1 MATYSF
7 QDVTATIVGSGIVN
21 FGYGSNSAKEGISV
35 TQNEPINTMYI
46 GADGEGMHSLKSNKS
61 GTVTIRLMRT
71 SPQNAQLQ
79 LMYNAQTISS
89 SLHGNNVITIRDKGN
104 SEICVCRG
112 CAFQKVADRNYGEE
126 AGIQEWVFDCIKID
140 YVTGEYANG

>member
-35 TQNEPINTMYI
+35 TQNEP
-46 GADGEGMHSLKSNKS
+46 LKSNKS

-79 LMYNAQTISS
+79 LMYNAQTLSS

-140 YVTGEYANG
+140 YVTGEYANA

>member
-7 QDVTATIVGSGIVN
+7 QNVTATLVGSGVVN
-21 FGYGSNSAKEGISV
+21 FGYGAGNSKEGITV
-35 TQNEPINTMYI
+35 EPNEDINAMYI

-79 LMYNAQTISS
+79 LLFNAQTLSS
-89 SLHGNNVITIRDKGN
+89 
-104 SEICVCRG
+104 
-112 CAFQKVADRNYGEE
+112 
-126 AGIQEWVFDCIKID
+126 
-140 YVTGEYANG
+140 TGRWMPWTTSWWTSSTGRRKPPG

>member
-7 QDVTATIVGSGIVN
+7 QNVTATLVGSGVVN
-21 FGYGSNSAKEGISV
+21 FGYGAGNAKEGITV
-35 TQNEPINTMYI
+35 EPNEDINAMYI

-79 LMYNAQTISS
+79 LLFNAQTLSS

-104 SEICVCRG
+104 NEVCVCRN
-112 CAFQKVADRNYGEE
+112 CAFKRVASRNYAEE
-126 AGIQEWVFDCIKID
+126 GQIQEWTFDCIKID
-140 YVTGEYANG
+140 FITGEY